1 MRERLFSERVKDL
14 GLPLDQL
21 IVIGSGLLDQL
32 GIRAASDIDLVV
44 SNELFNALKNDARWI
59 VEYITNDETRY
70 TSRDGSVE
78 VWRGGWDKKGE
89 SMSYDELL
97 ADSVVYDDVQFVS
110 LNFLKDWKMWH
121 KRDKDVADIQLI
133 DQYLK
138 GKEV

>member
-1 MRERLFSERVKDL
+1 MSERLFSERVKDL

-32 GIRAASDIDLVV
+32 GIRAASDIDLAL
-44 SNELFNALKNDARWI
+44 SNELFNALKNDTRWI

-70 TSRDGSVE
+70 ISRDGSVE
-78 VWRGGWDKKGE
+78 VWRGWDKKGE

-97 ADSVVYDDVQFVS
+97 ADSIVYDDVRFVS

-121 KRDKDVADIQLI
+121 RRDKDVADIQLI
-133 DQYLK
+133 EQYLK
-138 GKEV
+138 GKTV

>member
-1 MRERLFSERVKDL
+1 MSERLFSERVKDL

-44 SNELFNALKNDARWI
+44 SNELFNALKNDNAWI
-59 VEYITNDETRY
+59 FENMTNGEIRY
-70 TSRDGSVE
+70 TNRDGSVE
-78 VWRGGWDKKGE
+78 VWLGWDKKGE

-121 KRDKDVADIQLI
+121 RRDKDLVDVQLI

-138 GKEV
+138 GKAV

>member
-1 MRERLFSERVKDL
+1 MSEKSFSERVKDL

-32 GIRAASDIDLVV
+32 GIRAASDIDLAV
-44 SNELFNALKNDARWI
+44 SVDLFNALENDNAWI
-59 VEYITNDETRY
+59 FENIANDEARY

-78 VWRGGWDKKGE
+78 VWRGWDKKGE

-97 ADSVVYDDVQFVS
+97 ANSVVYDDVRFVS

-121 KRDKDVADIQLI
+121 RRDKDLVDVQLI

-138 GKEV
+138 GKAV